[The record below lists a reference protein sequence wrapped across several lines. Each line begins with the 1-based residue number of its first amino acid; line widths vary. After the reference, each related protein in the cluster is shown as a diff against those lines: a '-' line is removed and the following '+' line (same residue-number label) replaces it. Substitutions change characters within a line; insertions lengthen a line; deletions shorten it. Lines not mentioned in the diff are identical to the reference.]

1 MINLSKIQII
11 FNSSKIDL
19 KDLVFD
25 LLSLFYIKVYLI
37 GLAIINFSIWG
48 MAFFIDSR
56 VDNQQMALHYNVDF
70 GIDYYGDKNKIYI
83 IPILGIMIVLINF
96 ILLTSMSRSRDRR
109 FIAHVL
115 MSGALISNI
124 ILLTSIISVYLIN
137 FW

>member
-11 FNSSKIDL
+11 FEASKKDL

-25 LLSLFYIKVYLI
+25 LVSLFYIKVYLI
-37 GLAIINFSIWG
+37 CLAIINFSIWG

-115 MSGALISNI
+115 MSGALIANI
-124 ILLTSIISVYLIN
+124 ILLTAIISVYLIN

>member
-11 FNSSKIDL
+11 FEASKKDL

-25 LLSLFYIKVYLI
+25 LVSLFYIKVYLI
-37 GLAIINFSIWG
+37 CLAIINFSIWG

-56 VDNQQMALHYNVDF
+56 IDNEQMALHYNVDF

-96 ILLTSMSRSRDRR
+96 ILLASMSRSRDRR

-115 MSGALISNI
+115 MSGALIANI
-124 ILLTSIISVYLIN
+124 ILLTAIISVYLIN